1 MQFEEY
7 HKLAINRL
15 VSKSSIINCSVHLHS
30 IDLSKGKINFRVSIW
45 TLPKS
50 VQTWNG
56 ATEELR
62 QYAYEQHKTELL
74 SMMKTVFGKGLEI
87 TKEPNDLES
96 QLYFTFTANF

>member
-15 VSKSSIINCSVHLHS
+15 VSKSSIINHSVHLHS
-30 IDLSKGKINFRVSIW
+30 IDLSWGKINFRVSIW

-56 ATEELR
+56 ATKQVR

-74 SMMKTVFGKGLEI
+74 SMMKTVFGNGLEI
-87 TKEPNDLES
+87 TEEPDDLS
-96 QLYFTFTANF
+96 GQLYFTFTANF